1 MTPMKRNK
9 KDTQRKARHQEN
21 YTPVETEKKRPQV
34 SVKPL
39 NQGQSEYM
47 QSLADCPCTIVI
59 GPAGTGKT
67 YLAASLAAQALA
79 NRTIKRIVLSRP
91 NVPTGKSLGA
101 FPGTVE
107 EKMAPWL
114 VAITSTLQR
123 QLGAGF
129 VEMAMKTGEIQIQ
142 PIETIRGQSFDD
154 ARLLFDES
162 QQLDVAEVKAIVTR
176 IGNNSRLVLMG
187 DLLQRDN
194 HANGLEYL
202 IDLAYRHDLP
212 VDVHE
217 FDSDDIVRSP
227 LCKAFVKAF
236 KAEAKL

>member
-1 MTPMKRNK
+1 MKRDK
-9 KDTQRKARHQEN
+9 KATQRKARHIED
-21 YTPVETEKKRPQV
+21 YTPIETEKKRPTV

-47 QSLADCPCTIVI
+47 QSCGACPCTIAI

-67 YLAASLAAQALA
+67 FIAASLAAQALA
-79 NRTIKRIVLSRP
+79 DRTIKRIILSRP

-114 VAITSTLQR
+114 IAITSTLKR

-154 ARLLFDES
+154 AVLLFDES
-162 QQLDVAEVKAIVTR
+162 QQLDVDEIKAIVTR

-187 DLLQRDN
+187 DILQRDN
-194 HANGLEYL
+194 NAQGLEY
-202 IDLAYRHDLP
+202 IMGLADRHDLP

-217 FDSDDIVRSP
+217 FDSDDIVRSEI
-227 LCKAFVKAF
+227 CKQFVKAF
-236 KAEAKL
+236 EAEASI